1 MHDIIHGPEAPNAS
15 RRRHGVHRQL
25 CRRLSQ
31 SVDFLFDQ
39 RFLRRLR
46 AHRRRVAVRNADKD
60 EAGFG
65 SHRQAAD
72 GSVIREEQRT
82 AGTVTSSDAIDKAM
96 MARCIELSR
105 IAVNKGEYPF
115 GTVIAL
121 DGQIVAEGINSTIRD
136 GDVTRHAEIVALSH
150 AQKTIGQKQLRR
162 STLYSNIE
170 PCAMCA
176 YCIREAWISRVVY
189 ALGSP
194 VMGGL
199 SKWNVLRDDDLS
211 DRIPE
216 IFGAVPEVV
225 SGLLLHEAQQAWR
238 EWSPFAWEMIKFRR
252 LLTAPC
258 GQGSQIHIQ
267 PAHNRSLRH
276 YLHIL
281 FMRTG
286 QARNQIGRLAARR
299 RDL

>member
-1 MHDIIHGPEAPNAS
+1 M
-15 RRRHGVHRQL
+15 RT
-25 CRRLSQ
+25 
-31 SVDFLFDQ
+31 
-39 RFLRRLR
+39 
-46 AHRRRVAVRNADKD
+46 AVPDAGEN
-60 EAGFG
+60 EAGCGNHYEAANG
-65 SHRQAAD
+65 SSVGGKRSTAAM
-72 GSVIREEQRT
+72 GM
-82 AGTVTSSDAIDKAM
+82 ACDATDKAM

-105 IAVNKGEYPF
+105 VAVSKGEYPF

-150 AQKTIGQKQLRR
+150 AQKTIGQEQLRR

-194 VMGGL
+194 VLGGL

-238 EWSPFAWEMIKFRR
+238 EWSPFAWEMIKLRR